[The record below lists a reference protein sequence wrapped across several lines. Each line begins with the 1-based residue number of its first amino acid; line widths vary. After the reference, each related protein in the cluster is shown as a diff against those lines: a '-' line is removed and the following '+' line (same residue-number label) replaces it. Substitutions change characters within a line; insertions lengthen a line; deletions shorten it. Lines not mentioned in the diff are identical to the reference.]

1 MTTTTTPPG
10 CALQE
15 HVRTRRRGA
24 QSVPPRRLNLPLLE
38 LPRRRRGGGGG
49 AVEGEGASSWIR
61 SFREEGR
68 CCITRYRTKTTM
80 SSSYSG
86 SSEGGNLLPDWDNG
100 LRTPHPRRLDDG
112 GGTRARCQDCIDS
125 RVEEALVH
133 ERPRDPT
140 GRDDDMAGA
149 VRSGSSDGKAMRD
162 TTYVVLASLPTPH
175 PRVVARKRGEKFS
188 TIALMLQP
196 PSRLRRSTGGHGTA

>member
-10 CALQE
+10 CAFQE
-15 HVRTRRRGA
+15 HGRTRRRGA
-24 QSVPPRRLNLPLLE
+24 QSVPPRCLNLPLLE

-140 GRDDDMAGA
+140 GRDDNMAGA

-188 TIALMLQP
+188 TIA
-196 PSRLRRSTGGHGTA
+196 